1 MLTRLLFT
9 HIMETKTLEIDKPLY
24 EEAQRYASSKGTD
37 LRTLVETFLRS
48 LPKNEGEDGGD
59 YKSSPFFIVSYY
71 TLNYFLLLHASR
83 KCCDI
88 YNRRACGI

>member
-71 TLNYFLLLHASR
+71 TLAYSPLHAIR

-88 YNRRACGI
+88 NNRRAYCV

>member
-9 HIMETKTLEIDKPLY
+9 HIMETKTLEIDKALY

-48 LPKNEGEDGGD
+48 LPKNEGEDGVIT
-59 YKSSPFFIVSYY
+59 SHPFLHCV
-71 TLNYFLLLHASR
+71 LLYAGLFPFTC
-83 KCCDI
+83 KPEML
-88 YNRRACGI
+88 

>member
-9 HIMETKTLEIDKPLY
+9 HIMETKTLEIDKALY

-48 LPKNEGEDGGD
+48 LPKNEGEDGVIT
-59 YKSSPFFIVSYY
+59 SHPLS
-71 TLNYFLLLHASR
+71 LLCPIFPLHASR
-83 KCCDI
+83 KCCDVN
-88 YNRRACGI
+88 NRRAYCV